1 MSTTTAK
8 ITTRTRSLGYGW
20 TTKPATCDRAAIAQV
35 TAPDVVGGLR
45 TVEAERTKHARAVSG
60 GTWSNAALF
69 LGSKRV
75 VTAGGWEI
83 SQILAELRQFGE
95 TTVTIER

>member
-20 TTKPATCDRAAIAQV
+20 TTQPERNRAAIVQV

-45 TVEAERTKHARAVSG
+45 AVETEREKHLRAVSG

-69 LGSKRV
+69 LGGRRV
-75 VTAGGWEI
+75 VVAGGWEI
-83 SQILAELRQFGE
+83 SQILAEVREYGE
-95 TTVTIER
+95 ATVTIER

>member
-20 TTKPATCDRAAIAQV
+20 TTQPERNRAAIVEV

-45 TVEAERTKHARAVSG
+45 AVEAERTKHLRAVSG
-60 GTWSNAALF
+60 GAWSNAALF
-69 LGSKRV
+69 LGGKRV
-75 VTAGGWEI
+75 VAAGWEI
-83 SQILAELRQFGE
+83 SQILAEVRQFGE

>member
-20 TTKPATCDRAAIAQV
+20 TTQPERDRAAIVQV
-35 TAPDVVGGLR
+35 NAPDVVGGLR

-60 GTWSNAALF
+60 GAWSNAALF